1 MSEVTLV
8 KDGKGSSYII
18 SKKRCGITQCLYMS
32 VEDLQQLQVL
42 LNKKLDEIRA
52 KELAGV

>member
-1 MSEVTLV
+1 MSGVTLV

-42 LNKKLDEIRA
+42 LNEKLDEIRA
-52 KELAGV
+52 QELAGV

>member
-1 MSEVTLV
+1 MSEVTLK

-32 VEDLQQLQVL
+32 VEDLQQLQEL
-42 LNKKLDEIRA
+42 LNDKLDEIRA
-52 KELAGV
+52 QELAGI

>member
-42 LNKKLDEIRA
+42 LNEKLDEIRA
-52 KELAGV
+52 QELTGV

>member
-1 MSEVTLV
+1 MSEVTLK

-32 VEDLQQLQVL
+32 VDDLQQLQVL
-42 LNKKLDEIRA
+42 LNEKLDEIRA
-52 KELAGV
+52 QELSGV

>member
-1 MSEVTLV
+1 MNEVTLV

-42 LNKKLDEIRA
+42 FNEKLDEIRA
-52 KELAGV
+52 QELAGV

>member
-1 MSEVTLV
+1 MSDVTLV

-42 LNKKLDEIRA
+42 LNEKLDEIRA
-52 KELAGV
+52 QELAGV

>member
-8 KDGKGSSYII
+8 KDGKGCSYII

-42 LNKKLDEIRA
+42 LNEKLDEIRA
-52 KELAGV
+52 QELVGV

>member
-42 LNKKLDEIRA
+42 LNEKLDEIRA
-52 KELAGV
+52 QELVGV

>member
-8 KDGKGSSYII
+8 KDCKGSSYII

-42 LNKKLDEIRA
+42 LNEKLDEIRTQ
-52 KELAGV
+52 ELAGI

>member
-42 LNKKLDEIRA
+42 LNEKLDEIRA
-52 KELAGV
+52 QELADV

>member
-8 KDGKGSSYII
+8 KDGKGCSYII

-32 VEDLQQLQVL
+32 VEDLHQLQVL
-42 LNKKLDEIRA
+42 LNEKLDEIRA
-52 KELAGV
+52 QELAGV

>member
-18 SKKRCGITQCLYMS
+18 SKKRCGISQCLFLS
-32 VEDLQQLQVL
+32 VADLQQLQVL
-42 LNKKLDEIRA
+42 LNEKLDEIRA
-52 KELAGV
+52 QELAGV

>member
-1 MSEVTLV
+1 MSEVTLK

-18 SKKRCGITQCLYMS
+18 SKKRCGILYMS

-42 LNKKLDEIRA
+42 LNEKLDEIRA
-52 KELAGV
+52 QELVGV

>member
-1 MSEVTLV
+1 MSEVTLK

-18 SKKRCGITQCLYMS
+18 SKKRCSITQCLYMS

-42 LNKKLDEIRA
+42 LNEKLDEIRA
-52 KELAGV
+52 QELAGV

>member
-1 MSEVTLV
+1 MNEVTLV

-42 LNKKLDEIRA
+42 LNEKLDEIRA
-52 KELAGV
+52 QELAGV

>member
-1 MSEVTLV
+1 MSEVTLK

-18 SKKRCGITQCLYMS
+18 SKKRCGITQCLYMT

-42 LNKKLDEIRA
+42 LNDKLDEIRA
-52 KELAGV
+52 QELAGV

>member
-18 SKKRCGITQCLYMS
+18 NKKRCGITQCLYMS

-42 LNKKLDEIRA
+42 LNEKLDEIRA
-52 KELAGV
+52 QELAGV

>member
-32 VEDLQQLQVL
+32 VDDLQQLQVL

-52 KELAGV
+52 QELAGV

>member
-1 MSEVTLV
+1 MSDVTLI
-8 KDGKGSSYII
+8 KDVKGSSYII

-42 LNKKLDEIRA
+42 LNEKLDEIRA
-52 KELAGV
+52 QELAGV

>member
-42 LNKKLDEIRA
+42 LNEKLNEIRA
-52 KELAGV
+52 QELAGV

>member
-1 MSEVTLV
+1 MSEVMLV

-42 LNKKLDEIRA
+42 FNEKLDEIRA
-52 KELAGV
+52 QELAGV

>member
-8 KDGKGSSYII
+8 KDGNGSSYII

-42 LNKKLDEIRA
+42 LNEKLDEIRA
-52 KELAGV
+52 QELADV

>member
-42 LNKKLDEIRA
+42 INEKLDEIRA
-52 KELAGV
+52 QELAGV

>member
-32 VEDLQQLQVL
+32 VEDLQQLQIL
-42 LNKKLDEIRA
+42 LNEKLDEIRA
-52 KELAGV
+52 QELAGV

>member
-1 MSEVTLV
+1 MSEVTLK

-42 LNKKLDEIRA
+42 LNDKLDEIRA
-52 KELAGV
+52 QELTGV

>member
-1 MSEVTLV
+1 MSGVTLV

-18 SKKRCGITQCLYMS
+18 SKKRCGITQCLYMT

-42 LNKKLDEIRA
+42 LNDKLDEIRA
-52 KELAGV
+52 QELAGV

>member
-8 KDGKGSSYII
+8 KDGKGNSYII

-42 LNKKLDEIRA
+42 LNEKLDEIRA
-52 KELAGV
+52 QELAGV

>member
-8 KDGKGSSYII
+8 KDGKGTSYII

-42 LNKKLDEIRA
+42 LNEKMDEIRA
-52 KELAGV
+52 QELAGV

>member
-8 KDGKGSSYII
+8 KDGKGSSYIV
-18 SKKRCGITQCLYMS
+18 SKKRCGIMQCLFLS

-42 LNKKLDEIRA
+42 LSEKLDEIRA
-52 KELAGV
+52 QELAGV

>member
-1 MSEVTLV
+1 MSEVTLK

-32 VEDLQQLQVL
+32 VGDLQQLQVL
-42 LNKKLDEIRA
+42 LNEKLDEIRA
-52 KELAGV
+52 QELAGV

>member
-18 SKKRCGITQCLYMS
+18 SKKGCGITQCLYMS

-42 LNKKLDEIRA
+42 LNEKLDEIRA
-52 KELAGV
+52 QELAGV

>member
-1 MSEVTLV
+1 MSDVTLV

-18 SKKRCGITQCLYMS
+18 SKKRCGITKCLYMS

-42 LNKKLDEIRA
+42 LNEKLDEIREQ
-52 KELAGV
+52 ELAVV

>member
-42 LNKKLDEIRA
+42 LNAKLDEIRA
-52 KELAGV
+52 QELAGV

>member
-32 VEDLQQLQVL
+32 VEDLQQLLVL
-42 LNKKLDEIRA
+42 LNEKLDEIRA
-52 KELAGV
+52 QELAGV